1 MFLIGGLILFFTIL
15 IFYQLF
21 LAHDGRYSII
31 EGMDTNSGDSS
42 CPSCQDFGD
51 LTNVANVGALAKTN
65 AIAIDD
71 LKKRV
76 AAFDPTSL
84 QTQIDLL
91 KKDIANLQAQA
102 SANAEGQA
110 AIANNFASTN
120 STPITGANAYAP
132 GPSLSQ

>member
-42 CPSCQDFGD
+42 SCQDFGD

-91 KKDIANLQAQA
+91 KKDIADLQAQA

-110 AIANNFASTN
+110 AIANNFSSGN
-120 STPITGANAYAP
+120 SAPISGADTYAP